1 MSHTVRISTVHTFY
15 SDVYG
20 RKNQN
25 LCYILRI
32 LICPDSIVV
41 AVNTRASLVHYKTSP
56 NAIFEASVRTPVLV
70 HFSIL
75 VHSMTF

>member
-1 MSHTVRISTVHTFY
+1 MSQTVRISTVHIFY
-15 SDVYG
+15 NDVSG

-32 LICPDSIVV
+32 WVYPDSIVV
-41 AVNTRASLVHYKTSP
+41 VVKRRASLVHCKTIP
-56 NAIFEASVRTPVLV
+56 NVIFEASVRTPVLV
-70 HFSIL
+70 IL